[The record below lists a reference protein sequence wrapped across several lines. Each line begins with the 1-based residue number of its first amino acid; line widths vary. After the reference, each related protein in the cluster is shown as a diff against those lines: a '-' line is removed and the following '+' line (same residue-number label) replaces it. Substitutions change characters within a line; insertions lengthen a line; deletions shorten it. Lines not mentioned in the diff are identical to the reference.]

1 MKVFQAIVISLFIL
15 FVLSALMLMGMK
27 NEEKVSCHKW
37 QTQATEYPGFYL
49 TQWQK
54 EQCDAHGIQI
64 NAPVQTSLNANN

>member
-1 MKVFQAIVISLFIL
+1 MKVLQAIIISTFVLFIL
-15 FVLSALMLMGMK
+15 AALMLMGVK

-49 TQWQK
+49 LEWQK

-64 NAPVQTSLNANN
+64 NAPVHTNNQDQ